1 MCVFKCVSTLKCS
14 FRSVIENWR
23 SLMVSEYHWKSND
36 ETPQQKCCH
45 VEKSGRASLSSSNC
59 SSLPSLYHE
68 DNNMLKFKCLVEF
81 WLKMLFRIFFFW
93 DHQKTTQG
101 VALLL
106 NPGIK
111 IELQTDDF
119 NTLFIFTCVI

>member
-1 MCVFKCVSTLKCS
+1 
-14 FRSVIENWR
+14 
-23 SLMVSEYHWKSND
+23 MVSEYHWKSND

-81 WLKMLFRIFFFW
+81 WLKMLFRIFFLRSSK
-93 DHQKTTQG
+93 DDSRCCI
-101 VALLL
+101 ALKPW
-106 NPGIK
+106 NK
-111 IELQTDDF
+111 NRTAD
-119 NTLFIFTCVI
+119 